1 MNNRGAHKGVIGIR
15 TALLLFAL
23 LAAWS
28 IATLKGVA
36 LAFALI
42 VIVALAIKSYLY
54 LLRTR
59 MEDHS
64 SEQDG

>member
-1 MNNRGAHKGVIGIR
+1 MSHREAHRGVIGIR
-15 TALLLFAL
+15 TAFLLYAL

-42 VIVALAIKSYLY
+42 VIGGLAIKSYLY
-54 LLRTR
+54 LLRSR
-59 MEDHS
+59 MDQNS

>member
-1 MNNRGAHKGVIGIR
+1 MSHREAHRGVIGIR
-15 TALLLFAL
+15 TAFLLYAL

-28 IATLKGVA
+28 IITLKGIA

-42 VIVALAIKSYLY
+42 VIVGLAIKSYLF
-54 LLRTR
+54 LLRSR

-64 SEQDG
+64 SDRDG

>member
-1 MNNRGAHKGVIGIR
+1 MSQREAHKSVIGIR
-15 TALLLFAL
+15 TALLLYAL
-23 LAAWS
+23 LAGWS

-42 VIVALAIKSYLY
+42 VIVGLAIKSYLY

-59 MEDHS
+59 MDQDS
-64 SEQDG
+64 SERDG